1 MDQEKLTQ
9 FFNARHEKY
18 LALVD
23 DWRKM
28 RLAQAGGQA
37 AKKEFLVERE
47 READKS
53 KERRLKLSAYENL
66 LADIIQRRG
75 GIVFSRKFPEEI
87 KTSKSIV
94 LDHIKEDI
102 DRQGN
107 SLDVFVK
114 EICFPLSQCYGY
126 LPVWVDKG
134 SEEAET
140 EEAQEEGDLF
150 PYAKIVLPSDMLN
163 WYVGKDKALEWVLLR
178 SDTKGSASEYAVPD
192 VVHRFTYIDR
202 EKIEVW
208 EEREGKESGDAEYV
222 SVIGPVEHEIGRV
235 PIEILYDERIPG
247 EPVVGKMS
255 LLNSCEISIAMFN
268 EQSWAQN
275 VAYKTNFSTLAAELT
290 PEQIEQGKVS
300 IGEENIFVIPEDAKH
315 APMFLSPDTSP
326 LKAFAERVNDMRRR
340 AYEQAQ
346 LDAGFAED
354 KREELSGIAYTIRR
368 KDTEEMAQRLGQQVA
383 DFQKRLLELILR
395 DYEQD
400 ANLTVAITA
409 PKKYGVRATQDALAE
424 LKAIEELS
432 ALPTSV
438 RRKIAENVIETDSF
452 VEIDDEERKKLK
464 EDIANY
470 DPLAE
475 EVEQTKKLEEA
486 RVEPQVALAS
496 KRIEEQKAYA
506 DKIAE
511 TNVEREK
518 IRAESNEKV
527 KEMEL
532 KQKLEETN
540 RATEAERNKPKAEKA
555 QLWG

>member
-1 MDQEKLTQ
+1 LEQEQLAQ

-18 LALVD
+18 SALKD
-23 DWRKM
+23 DWQKM
-28 RLAQAGGQA
+28 RLAQAGGLA

-47 READKS
+47 
-53 KERRLKLSAYENL
+53 KEVTSSYTRRLKLSAYENL

-75 GIVFSRKFPEEI
+75 GIVFSRDFPEDI
-87 KTSKSIV
+87 KTSKTNV
-94 LDHIKEDI
+94 LDYIKEDI

-107 SLDVFVK
+107 SLDVFVE
-114 EICFPLSQCYGY
+114 EICFPLSQCHGY

-134 SEEAET
+134 REEAET
-140 EEAQEEGDLF
+140 EEAQEEGELF

-163 WYVGKDKALEWVLLR
+163 WYDGKDKALEWVLLR
-178 SDTKGSASEYAVPD
+178 SDTKESAGDYSVPKT
-192 VVHRFTYIDR
+192 VKRFTYIDR

-208 EEREGKESGDAEYV
+208 KKQEGEEGSDAEYIL
-222 SVIGPVEHEIGRV
+222 VIGPVEHGLGRV

-247 EPVVGKMS
+247 ESVVGKMS

-290 PEQIEQGKVS
+290 PEQIEQGRVS

-326 LKAFAERVNDMRRR
+326 LSAFAERINDMRRR

-368 KDTEEMAQRLGQQVA
+368 KDTEEMAQRLGKQVA
-383 DFQKRLLELILR
+383 DFKKRLLELILR

-400 ANLTVAITA
+400 ANVKVSITA

-424 LKAIEELS
+424 LKAIEELT

-452 VEIDDEERKKLK
+452 VEVSDEERKQLK

-470 DPLAE
+470 DPQAE
-475 EVEQTKKLEEA
+475 EVAQAGKMKKAEVDELIPLEMEKIK
-486 RVEPQVALAS
+486 V
-496 KRIEEQKAYA
+496 QKQY
-506 DKIAE
+506 AE
-511 TNVEREK
+511 TIAGNNMERER
-518 IRAESNEKV
+518 IRAESAEKI
-527 KEMEL
+527 KAMEL
-532 KQKLEETN
+532 EQKP
-540 RATEAERNKPKAEKA
+540 AEAPAPKEKPS
-555 QLWG
+555 LWD

>member
-1 MDQEKLTQ
+1 LEQEQLAQ
-9 FFNARHEKY
+9 FFNARHAKY
-18 LALVD
+18 SELEE
-23 DWRKM
+23 DWKKM
-28 RLAQAGGQA
+28 RLAQAGGLA

-47 READKS
+47 
-53 KERRLKLSAYENL
+53 KEVTSSYNRRLRLSAYENL

-75 GIVFSRKFPEEI
+75 GIVFSRDFPEDI
-87 KTSKSIV
+87 KTSKKNV
-94 LDHIKEDI
+94 LDYIKEDI

-134 SEEAET
+134 REEAET
-140 EEAQEEGDLF
+140 EEAQEEGELF

-163 WYVGKDKALEWVLLR
+163 WYVGKDKSLEWVLLR
-178 SDTKGSASEYAVPD
+178 SDTKKSVGDYSVPET
-192 VVHRFTYIDR
+192 VKRFTYIDR

-208 EEREGKESGDAEYV
+208 EEQVGEEKGEKQYV
-222 SVIGPVEHEIGRV
+222 MAIGPILHEIGRV

-247 EPVVGKMS
+247 ESVVGKMS

-290 PEQIEQGKVS
+290 PEQIEQGRVS

-326 LKAFAERVNDMRRR
+326 LSAFAERINDMRRR

-368 KDTEEMAQRLGQQVA
+368 KDTEEMAQRLGKQVA
-383 DFQKRLLELILR
+383 DFQERLLELILR

-400 ANLTVAITA
+400 ATMEVSITA

-424 LKAIEELS
+424 LKAIEELT

-452 VEIDDEERKKLK
+452 VEVSDEERKKLK

-470 DPLAE
+470 DPQAE
-475 EVEQTKKLEEA
+475 EVAQAGKLKKAEVDELIPLEMEKIK
-486 RVEPQVALAS
+486 V
-496 KRIEEQKAYA
+496 QKQY
-506 DKIAE
+506 AE
-511 TNVEREK
+511 TIAGNNMERER
-518 IRAESNEKV
+518 IRAESAEKI
-527 KEMEL
+527 KTMEL
-532 KQKLEETN
+532 EQKPAET
-540 RATEAERNKPKAEKA
+540 APKEKT
-555 QLWG
+555 QLWS